1 MSTILY
7 EEFGHVG
14 FLTINRPRA
23 LNAFNNELITELY
36 VCLET
41 LLDSSIRCLIITGAG
56 EKAFV
61 AGADIAEMHGLT
73 PSQAAAFSR
82 AGNSVMDQLE
92 NFPVPII
99 AAVNGFALGGGCE
112 LALSC
117 DIRVAS
123 ADATFALPEVG
134 LGILPGFGGAQRLAR
149 TVGVGKAKE
158 LVYTTNRIDAA
169 EALRVGLVNAVVPKA
184 ELMDYCTT
192 MAERI
197 AANSPFGVRSAKKV
211 INKSVGMELAQSFGL
226 EVLPF
231 SACFK
236 TEDCKM
242 AMRAFVEKK
251 KPQPFTGL

>member
-1 MSTILY
+1 MNTILY
-7 EEFGHVG
+7 EERGLFGI
-14 FLTINRPRA
+14 LTINRPKA

-41 LLDSSIRCLIITGAG
+41 LLDSQVRCLVITGAG

-61 AGADIAEMHGLT
+61 AGADIAEMQHLT
-73 PSQAAAFSR
+73 PTQAAAFSR

-99 AAVNGFALGGGCE
+99 AAVNGYALGGGCE

-123 ADATFALPEVG
+123 EDASFGLPEVG
-134 LGILPGFGGAQRLAR
+134 LGVLPGFGGAQRLAR

-158 LVYTTNRIDAA
+158 LVYTTDRINAA
-169 EALRVGLVNAVVPKA
+169 EALRIGLVNAVVPKA
-184 ELMDYCTT
+184 ELMDYCIR
-192 MAERI
+192 MAERVC
-197 AANSPFGVRSAKKV
+197 ANAPFAVRASKKV

-231 SACFK
+231 SSCFK
-236 TEDCKM
+236 TEDRLM
-242 AMRAFVEKK
+242 AMTAFVEKK
-251 KPQPFTGL
+251 KPEPFTGL